1 MQVNIFVIPSKI
13 IMNYMYRIFYTGY
26 FEISDHRN
34 LNRKSAFNRTQK
46 RINRSLTFDCRSLN
60 RKLVFNQTRKQIN
73 RSYINCASRFTAP
86 GAPPSDIRATAEDSE
101 SIRVEWKPPPVD
113 KQHGDITYY
122 KLMIVNNTRPD
133 SDASV
138 ITISDP
144 NQFEYLIT
152 NLKKWTEYR
161 VWMLAGTVIGDGV
174 KSDALFVRTDED
186 GMCARVCCFTAG
198 TDE

>member
-1 MQVNIFVIPSKI
+1 MQDLSIKHSYHSYFVPPKSIDSIIP
-13 IMNYMYRIFYTGY
+13 
-26 FEISDHRN
+26 
-34 LNRKSAFNRTQK
+34 
-46 RINRSLTFDCRSLN
+46 
-60 RKLVFNQTRKQIN
+60 
-73 RSYINCASRFTAP
+73 AP
-86 GAPPSDIRATAEDSE
+86 GAPPEDIRATAEDSE

-138 ITISDP
+138 ITISDA
-144 NQFEYLIT
+144 NKFDYLIT

-161 VWMLAGTVIGDGV
+161 VWMLAGTLIGDGV

-186 GMCARVCCFTAG
+186 GMYA
-198 TDE
+198 

>member
-1 MQVNIFVIPSKI
+1 M
-13 IMNYMYRIFYTGY
+13 
-26 FEISDHRN
+26 
-34 LNRKSAFNRTQK
+34 
-46 RINRSLTFDCRSLN
+46 
-60 RKLVFNQTRKQIN
+60 
-73 RSYINCASRFTAP
+73 FTAP
-86 GAPPSDIRATAEDSE
+86 GAPPSDTRANAEDSE

-122 KLMIVNNTRPD
+122 KLMIVNNSRPD

-174 KSDALFVRTDED
+174 KSDALLVRTDED
-186 GMCARVCCFTAG
+186 GMYICKCCFQDFQGNTEY
-198 TDE
+198 DETKDNF

>member
-1 MQVNIFVIPSKI
+1 M
-13 IMNYMYRIFYTGY
+13 
-26 FEISDHRN
+26 E
-34 LNRKSAFNRTQK
+34 
-46 RINRSLTFDCRSLN
+46 
-60 RKLVFNQTRKQIN
+60 
-73 RSYINCASRFTAP
+73 
-86 GAPPSDIRATAEDSE
+86 
-101 SIRVEWKPPPVD
+101 

-144 NQFEYLIT
+144 NEFEYLIT
-152 NLKKWTEYR
+152 SLKKWTEYR

-186 GMCARVCCFTAG
+186 GMYVCYFSRHNN
-198 TDE
+198 E

>member
-1 MQVNIFVIPSKI
+1 M
-13 IMNYMYRIFYTGY
+13 
-26 FEISDHRN
+26 E
-34 LNRKSAFNRTQK
+34 
-46 RINRSLTFDCRSLN
+46 
-60 RKLVFNQTRKQIN
+60 
-73 RSYINCASRFTAP
+73 
-86 GAPPSDIRATAEDSE
+86 
-101 SIRVEWKPPPVD
+101 

-186 GMCARVCCFTAG
+186 GMYACVC
-198 TDE
+198 